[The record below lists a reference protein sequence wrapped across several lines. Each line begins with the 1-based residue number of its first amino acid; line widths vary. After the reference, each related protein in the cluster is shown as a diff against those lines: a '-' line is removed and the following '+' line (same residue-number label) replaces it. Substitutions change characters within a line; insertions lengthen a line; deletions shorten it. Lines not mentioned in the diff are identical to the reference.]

1 MSVEAQITIARQH
14 CANWDCGNC
23 LGAMMK
29 VERRTSS
36 LGIKR
41 VKFRTWIDSNK
52 AGKPCT
58 VSKGCTYFINFVKKG
73 EQ

>member
-1 MSVEAQITIARQH
+1 
-14 CANWDCGNC
+14 
-23 LGAMMK
+23 MMK